1 MEKILK
7 AISMG
12 IVYTCAT
19 VGTLL
24 LTVLAYSDFNII
36 VSFIIYI
43 ICVLSI
49 FYSFLKI
56 N

>member
-12 IVYTCAT
+12 IVYACAT
-19 VGTLL
+19 VGMLL
-24 LTVLAYSDFNII
+24 LTALAYSDFNII
-36 VSFIIYI
+36 VSFIICI
-43 ICVLSI
+43 MCVLSI
-49 FYSFLKI
+49 FYSFFKI